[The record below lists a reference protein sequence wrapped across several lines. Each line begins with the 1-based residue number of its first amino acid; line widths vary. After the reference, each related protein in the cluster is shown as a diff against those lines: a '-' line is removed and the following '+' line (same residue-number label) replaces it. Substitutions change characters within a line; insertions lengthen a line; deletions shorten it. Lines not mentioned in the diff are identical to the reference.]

1 MIKTMAAV
9 VDAFKEF
16 GCLSSC
22 LVLLYLGHHLSF
34 LNKKIL
40 ETALMVDTIVLLA
53 LIPQETMTALALHL
67 VHPANTKKVTTA

>member
-40 ETALMVDTIVLLA
+40 EAMTPLMVPFVQGILHGMHLLI
-53 LIPQETMTALALHL
+53 LKETQEVCH
-67 VHPANTKKVTTA
+67 

>member
-1 MIKTMAAV
+1 MHSKNLDVSAV
-9 VDAFKEF
+9 VW
-16 GCLSSC
+16 CSSTW
-22 LVLLYLGHHLSF
+22 VITFHF
-34 LNKKIL
+34 APNKKNL